1 MIQIYFNR
9 MKNIDLLNKLLSGDL
24 SEMEKNQLEEW
35 FVSGEAKE
43 ELDPK
48 YRDEWLHASSII
60 AEEISTDVW
69 DDVAE
74 RICMVDGLSTKSA
87 APRRSVGAVGVVFG
101 LVALFAVVLCG
112 VMSIMLNNAEFCT
125 ITVDRGQKANITLP
139 DGTEVALNS
148 ASSLSYPRNFSVL
161 RRNVK
166 LEGEAYFDVAK
177 NGRPFMVETDHLDI
191 VVMGTSFDVKAYD
204 EDESV
209 VTTVVEGCVKVLSDN
224 GVEHILNPQDEL
236 TYSVH
241 SKTFSKNRIEDV
253 EEVALWSKNQLV
265 FRGEN
270 FEEIAVMLS
279 RLYNVEVVFLS
290 DEVKQY
296 TFSGIIR
303 NSSLL
308 NVVEI
313 MSLTAPVKCKL
324 SGNMIVISEDPER
337 RELYE

>member
-1 MIQIYFNR
+1 
-9 MKNIDLLNKLLSGDL
+9 MKNIELLNKLLAGNISPL
-24 SEMEKNQLEEW
+24 EKDQLVEW
-35 FVSGEAKE
+35 FVSGDAHD
-43 ELDPK
+43 ELDPLYK
-48 YRDEWLHASSII
+48 DEWLNASSII
-60 AEEISTDVW
+60 ADEINGEVW
-69 DDVAE
+69 NDVAE
-74 RICMVDGLSTKSA
+74 RICSEEFQTKTNQSA
-87 APRRSVGAVGVVFG
+87 QRCTTFVGQVCG
-101 LVALFAVVLCG
+101 LVAGLAIVLSCILG
-112 VMSIMLNNAEFCT
+112 VMLHNSEPYVISVE
-125 ITVDRGQKANITLP
+125 RGQKANITLP
-139 DGTEVALNS
+139 DGTNVALNS
-148 ASSLSYPRNFSVL
+148 ASTLSYPRNFGVVK
-161 RRNVK
+161 RNVK

-177 NGRPFMVETDHLDI
+177 NGRPFKVETSHLDI
-191 VVMGTSFDVKAYD
+191 AVMGTSFDVKAYD

-209 VTTVVEGCVKVLSDN
+209 VTTVVKGCVKVLSDN
-224 GVEHILNPQDEL
+224 GSEYILNPQDEL

-241 SKTFSKNRIEDV
+241 SKNFSKNRIEDV

-279 RLYNVEVVFLS
+279 RLYNVEVAFLS
-290 DEVKQY
+290 DKVKQY

-337 RELYE
+337 RALYE